1 MRDPPPAPT
10 LSNRELGRR
19 IWSRLQPR
27 RATLALALSVLV
39 LSVPFVNFHPLVW
52 GFVADRLVK
61 QTLTPAVLAMWLV
74 VMLVTYLAG
83 LVLGAWQSYLIERT
97 GQAFVRD
104 IRKELFAKF
113 QHQSLGYHHDHSTGE
128 LVTRMTG
135 DVDAMEQSVLQ
146 GLTTLLEEVVT
157 FIVVAAMVLWL
168 SPVVGAAS
176 ILPLA
181 FAFVF
186 IRSYNRRVKSVYDG
200 VRRRLGT
207 IGSFL
212 QDRLA
217 GIKVTQSFAREA
229 AEEARFAERAD
240 GFYETSVA
248 ASRLRSTYFPVVSL
262 FGFLSNLAMLGVGSW
277 LIMRGSEWFTLGAL
291 IAYRGFW
298 WRLQSPIRTIAQ
310 TSDILQRA
318 RASALRVMELLDA
331 PIAITDR
338 PRARRWDGGRG
349 TVACRDVAFAYVPGT
364 PILRGLSFGI
374 GAGEFVA
381 IAGGSGSGKSTLLN
395 LVPRLY
401 DVDSGAV
408 LVDDHDV
415 RDFAL
420 ASLRAEIGY
429 VGQDSYLF
437 DGTVEDNLRYGRP
450 DAAHAE
456 IEAAARAANA
466 HDFILGLP
474 AGYQTEVGQN
484 GVKLS
489 GGQRQR
495 LSLARAFLTHPRIL
509 LLDEP
514 TASVEPES
522 EALIHESILR
532 RTQEGRGTTLLV
544 THRVDLLRQAPRI
557 LFLEGGRLVGDG
569 RHDELVGA
577 CPEYADAYHRW
588 EVREEVTGGV
598 DRPGGRPA
606 PAAAHDAGWR
616 PVHAGDSP

>member
-1 MRDPPPAPT
+1 MKNAQPAYT
-10 LSNRELGRR
+10 LSNRELWQRV
-19 IWSRLQPR
+19 WTRLKPQ
-27 RATLALALSVLV
+27 AGTLVLSLSVLV
-39 LSVPFVNFHPLVW
+39 LAVPFVNFHPLVW
-52 GFVADRLVK
+52 GFVADRLVEK
-61 QTLTPAVLAMWLV
+61 TLTPEVLGMWLGI
-74 VMLVTYLAG
+74 MLATYLAG
-83 LVLGAWQSYLIERT
+83 LVMGAWQNYLLERT

-157 FIVVAAMVLWL
+157 FFVVAAMVLWL

-186 IRSYNRRVKSVYDG
+186 IRSYNRRVKSVYEG

-217 GIKVTQSFAREA
+217 GIQVTQSFAKEA
-229 AEEARFAERAD
+229 VEEARFAERAD
-240 GFYETSVA
+240 GFFETSVA
-248 ASRLRSTYFPVVSL
+248 ASRLRNTYFPVVSF
-262 FGFLSNLAMLGVGSW
+262 FGFLNNLVMLGVGSW

-331 PIAITDR
+331 AVGIEDAPQAT
-338 PRARRWDGGRG
+338 AWDGGRG
-349 TVACRDVAFAYVPGT
+349 SVAFRDVAFAYVPGT
-364 PILRGLSFGI
+364 PILKGLSFDV
-374 GAGEFVA
+374 AADAFVA

-395 LVPRLY
+395 LVPRFY
-401 DVDSGAV
+401 DVDGGAV
-408 LVDDHDV
+408 LVDGHDV
-415 RDFAL
+415 RDVTL
-420 ASLRAEIGY
+420 TSLRSEIGY
-429 VGQDSYLF
+429 VGQDNYLF
-437 DGTVEDNLRYGRP
+437 DGTVEENLRYGEP
-450 DAAHAE
+450 DASHAE

-466 HDFILGLP
+466 HDFILSLP

-495 LSLARAFLTHPRIL
+495 LSLARAFLTRPRIL

-522 EALIHESILR
+522 EALIHESILT
-532 RTQEGRGTTLLV
+532 RTREGRGTTLLV

-569 RHDELVGA
+569 RHDDLVSN

-588 EVREEVTGGV
+588 EVREEITAGQTGL
-598 DRPGGRPA
+598 P
-606 PAAAHDAGWR
+606 
-616 PVHAGDSP
+616 